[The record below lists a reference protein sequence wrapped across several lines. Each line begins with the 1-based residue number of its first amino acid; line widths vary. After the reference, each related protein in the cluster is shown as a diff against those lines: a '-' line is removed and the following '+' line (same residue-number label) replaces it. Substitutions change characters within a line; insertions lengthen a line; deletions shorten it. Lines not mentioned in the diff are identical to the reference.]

1 MSEQTNDGF
10 PMLFIRDGA
19 VMANSRTVAE
29 AFGKQH
35 KDVLESV
42 DNLLKANMAEFPA
55 VLFREVSS
63 EHPTVP
69 GRLIRS
75 YEMTRDGFTLLAMG
89 FTGEKAL
96 RWKLK
101 YIEAFNRMEAE
112 LRAGAGMNEARIGK
126 IAADAAVAV
135 MTAML
140 PDMLKGLI
148 AARGG
153 TFKHGKTPG
162 ELWRLFGFPPIKGGA
177 QWFGNRLEEMGCAA
191 EDGGHGE
198 LGVSRARLFDVDKS
212 ERWIKNGGRLIVE
225 RYLARRMG
233 QGVFVFKKAGA
244 KQ

>member
-1 MSEQTNDGF
+1 MSEQTNEGF

-19 VMANSRTVAE
+19 VLANSRTVAE
-29 AFGKQH
+29 AFDKRHSHVLDSIRDLISKAPDEVGPNFRLFKI
-35 KDVLESV
+35 KDITKPEGESTSH
-42 DNLLKANMAEFPA
+42 F
-55 VLFREVSS
+55 
-63 EHPTVP
+63 
-69 GRLIRS
+69 
-75 YEMTRDGFTLLAMG
+75 EMTRDGFTLLAMG